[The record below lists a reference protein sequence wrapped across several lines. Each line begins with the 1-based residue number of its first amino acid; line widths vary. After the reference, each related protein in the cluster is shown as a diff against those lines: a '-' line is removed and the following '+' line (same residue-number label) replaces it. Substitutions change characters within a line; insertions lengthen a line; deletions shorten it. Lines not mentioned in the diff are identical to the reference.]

1 MTWTHFLGFVLVV
14 TAAYYVGANYKLGLP
29 LLG

>member
-1 MTWTHFLGFVLVV
+1 VQLHHWIVL
-14 TAAYYVGANYKLGLP
+14 TIIALAAYYVGANYKLGLP